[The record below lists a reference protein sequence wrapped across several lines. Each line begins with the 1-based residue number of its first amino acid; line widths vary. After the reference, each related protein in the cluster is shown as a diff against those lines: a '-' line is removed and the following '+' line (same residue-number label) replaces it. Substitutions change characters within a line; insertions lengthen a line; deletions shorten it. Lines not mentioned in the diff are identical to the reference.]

1 MKLDKK
7 QAERLKYAVFLAV
20 GLLFYFRGELVQM
33 LPGHAPDPAIALLK
47 EGALAYQAAD
57 YKKALAVA
65 EMVVNRF
72 PNSPNISKAHL
83 LEGMAMQKM
92 RNPKAVAELHIV
104 TEHYAGTLEAKVA
117 AQSLREIGA
126 SAQVKPPAPPGKEPD
141 TPDTNALTAVHAP
154 GNFVGAW
161 QSQPV
166 TIPNRGACHL
176 KMEVRAQEQGF
187 SAYPELSCM
196 LLPTLDTARKYQGNE
211 LALMQKMTMR
221 GTPFSAVLSGA
232 WDTDYRSLIFKVVDT
247 TSTDESGCIIAGD
260 AKATPFGG
268 TQLAVRW
275 KDSCGQDLQFM
286 LTRQPAVKTM
296 P

>member
-1 MKLDKK
+1 L
-7 QAERLKYAVFLAV
+7 
-20 GLLFYFRGELVQM
+20 
-33 LPGHAPDPAIALLK
+33 
-47 EGALAYQAAD
+47 
-57 YKKALAVA
+57 
-65 EMVVNRF
+65 
-72 PNSPNISKAHL
+72 S
-83 LEGMAMQKM
+83 
-92 RNPKAVAELHIV
+92 RNGRSVYSSV
-104 TEHYAGTLEAKVA
+104 
-117 AQSLREIGA
+117 S
-126 SAQVKPPAPPGKEPD
+126 VKPSSAGPPNNDAD

-161 QSQPV
+161 QSQMV

-176 KMEVRAQEQGF
+176 KMEIRAQEQGF

-196 LLPTLDTARKYQGNE
+196 PLPTPELVKQYQGNE
-211 LALMQKMTMR
+211 LGLMQKMTMR

-247 TSTDESGCIIAGD
+247 TGTDESGCTIAGN

-286 LTRQPAVKTM
+286 LTRQPAIRTM